1 MSQRQQRRL
10 GATMTAAVLLVFAI
24 VAYQA
29 SRGEVP
35 AGFPYRANMLE
46 AAASAVGAL
55 LVISLLIERAMAT
68 LNALIFGE
76 QQRTAE
82 IQLLEGS
89 SPETSMTD
97 LADVLG
103 KKERLRLLIGFV
115 AGVFA
120 SAAGARTLEGL
131 FDLSK
136 VDPATN
142 VLLFPVDVLLT
153 AGLLA
158 GGSNGLAYLLQV
170 LKERIQQG
178 GARANLSMARERLVT
193 TS

>member
-10 GATMTAAVLLVFAI
+10 GATMTAAVLLFFAI